1 MTKKA
6 FVSLGSNI
14 EPEKNLPL
22 AVERLAKI
30 GEILAVSMVYQN
42 PAVGPTPQP
51 DFLNAA
57 VLIDTDLEPLEIWA
71 ELREIEAAL
80 GRVRSEDKY
89 APREIDLD
97 LCLLGDWV
105 FESRE
110 LTLPDPGLL
119 LRPHLIVPMAELAP
133 DFRHPLSGESLA
145 QIADRLRMDAQLTPR
160 PDVALKVNPP
170 R

>member
-89 APREIDLD
+89 APRELDLD
-97 LCLLGDWV
+97 LCLLGEMV
-105 FESRE
+105 FESLE
-110 LTLPDPGLL
+110 LTLPDPELL

-133 DFRHPLSGESLA
+133 EFRHPLTGESLA
-145 QIADRLRMDAQLTPR
+145 QIADRLKIEADLTPR
-160 PDVALKVNPP
+160 PDVARKMKQE
-170 R
+170 